1 VVLVN
6 LLADLCAMLTHQ
18 YGHTA
23 EEVEARI
30 DRDEWT
36 LRREF
41 LLPDVHVALRVY
53 DRKRPPARQARCE

>member
-1 VVLVN
+1 MVP
-6 LLADLCAMLTHQ
+6 LAGGASALDLTTSYLSQRQA
-18 YGHTA
+18 
-23 EEVEARI
+23 VEARI